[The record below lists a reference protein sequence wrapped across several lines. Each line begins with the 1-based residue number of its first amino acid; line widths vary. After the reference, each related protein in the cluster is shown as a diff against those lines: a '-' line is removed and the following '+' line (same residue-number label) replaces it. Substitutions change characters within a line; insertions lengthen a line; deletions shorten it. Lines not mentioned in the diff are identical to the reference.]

1 MQDYSRRLHGQ
12 RRVSLAPQPRKPRP
26 LKNRSMAEEL
36 KQVADLITANTIF
49 CTKEVL
55 TSDEAA
61 KYMGVSKSYLYKLT
75 MRQQIPHYKPMGKM
89 CYFNRLELEPNIR
102 YYARLE
108 DCTGNGKTPKY
119 VITAQAGYYPPM
131 DEIVS
136 RDGKIY
142 MYLQVS
148 KDSGSKKDNQLYRTE
163 RLLCKRAV
171 EWLCLWLSVGGKDLQ
186 QQAEAQPVF

>member
-1 MQDYSRRLHGQ
+1 MEIEVQDYSRRLHGQ

-26 LKNRSMAEEL
+26 LNNRNMAEEL

-89 CYFNRLELEPNIR
+89 CYFNRLELEQWLQSNRVSTSTEISQQ
-102 YYARLE
+102 
-108 DCTGNGKTPKY
+108 
-119 VITAQAGYYPPM
+119 AQAYCM
-131 DEIVS
+131 E
-136 RDGKIY
+136 K
-142 MYLQVS
+142 
-148 KDSGSKKDNQLYRTE
+148 
-163 RLLCKRAV
+163 
-171 EWLCLWLSVGGKDLQ
+171 GG
-186 QQAEAQPVF
+186 AR